1 MIKRFTFVLIFLF
14 SIVVNAQIILTQDT
28 IICGTQNLTLQAF
41 SGGSNGNSLFL
52 TDDTHSPIVNIG
64 FPFTFYGTAYTD
76 LLISTNGYITFDLS
90 NAGLYSPW
98 TNNTP
103 IPNPGQIPENA
114 IMAPWH
120 DIDPSVGG
128 VIYEGVNGVAPNRV
142 YVVTWCSVPMFSCNS
157 MLNTQQIKLYEGSN
171 KIEMFLQDKP
181 LCLTWAGGTAI
192 QGTVDATSTN
202 FDIVTDPTFLLPR
215 NWPLT
220 WTATN
225 EGWEFIPNGP
235 TAYTINSIPFQ
246 PIVAGTI
253 NWFDNNWNQI
263 GTGDS
268 ITVSPTTT
276 TTYYASINRCDSG
289 GTVIDSITITFASN
303 ITSQLTSSDAS
314 CFGNDATLT
323 VSPDL
328 STTSPPW
335 NIQLMDDNGNIILV
349 QNNVWSNHTFTGLYP
364 GTYSVHVVEP
374 ITGCSGLSSLAVK
387 QVHIDLSLNAF
398 SQNISCFEGNDG
410 YISVY
415 ADSGYPPYQ
424 YFIDGV
430 LNMSPPPYDT
440 VFFNNLSAGT
450 YVLSVMDTVNCLIR
464 DTVRITDPNYPL
476 QALAASKTTTCYGQD
491 QGTAVVQGAGGTS
504 PYSYNWYNSGQVS
517 FSFNDSVYG
526 LFAGTYYAEV
536 TDANGCDTFAT
547 INVIQPQT
555 PLTASIQIMDVACK
569 GDSTG
574 YIVST
579 AGGSYAPY
587 SYYWLSGPDTL
598 QSASHPVNITRDSLN
613 NLPTGSYE
621 LHIYDA
627 WGCFESYSNVV
638 SEPTNPLAS
647 TLNKIQDVDCFGD
660 STGSV
665 QLIVNGGIPNYTY
678 LWGNGETTIV
688 ATNLNAGLHTVWITD
703 NWGCVIEDTISIN
716 ENSLIEDSITIIQ
729 NVSCYGGSDGAVVI
743 TSFGGVGSHSY
754 DWSNNHISTSQPDT
768 NSGLLF
774 GSYYVLIE
782 DQLGCRVVD
791 SIFISEP
798 DVLETEASRVAHIT
812 CFGFDNGIATAIA
825 IGGTTPYTF
834 AWDSTN
840 GQSGDTV
847 FYLTPGIHTVFVIDA
862 KGCIASDTVI
872 ITQPNQIIVNI
883 IDSLTIH
890 PYCTGVISA
899 ELTAVASGGTP
910 GYSYLWDDNATI
922 PQTTATATGL
932 AAGIYTITVTDSR
945 GCIATDTT
953 DISTYTNSMDAKID
967 TQLFAGNVNVSCFGA
982 NDGIAI
988 VSAWGAHAPYTYQ
1001 WFGPNNYTATN
1012 DSIDNLFAGA
1022 YSVNIEDTN
1031 GCLINRYINLTE
1043 PDLLQFTSYLSTN
1056 ETCLG
1061 ACNGTITLEILGG
1074 TFPYFGIA
1082 TNTST
1087 ANVIT
1092 SQILSDT
1099 ITFPEICSGIY
1110 TITLID
1116 TNNCQSTLIQGGN
1129 NQQIIGTSIST
1140 YAIIDATTIQD
1151 LICYGVPTG
1160 ELSVQNPMS
1169 APNYTYSWEDLLG
1182 NVVSTDTIADSLSA
1196 QTYVLLAHYS
1206 DSNGTYAGCTTTDT
1220 ITIAQTDEIMI
1231 NATVNDVLC
1240 NGQSSGSIT
1249 TAATGGTPNYIYL
1262 WSPNGQVTSN
1272 INNLISGIYSV
1283 DITDN
1288 NNCYKTDT
1296 FTIDEPTTIVVSIT
1310 QNGNQLVSTVSGGT
1324 PNYSYQWSSGQTNH
1338 NIIANNPGAYTLT
1351 ITDANGCVQSSNTI
1365 VITSVIETELEQF
1378 SLYPNPFKQETLLE
1392 FDALKDVISV
1402 KILDVCGNTLEA
1414 YDLKNTE
1421 QFTIKKGAKA
1431 SGIYFLEVK
1440 VDGETYHKRLVIQ

>member
-98 TNNTP
+98 TNNIP

-157 MLNTQQIKLYEGSN
+157 MINTQQIKLYEGSN

-202 FDIVTDPTFLLPR
+202 FDIVTDPIFLLPR

-263 GTGDS
+263 GIGDS

-289 GTVIDSITITFASN
+289 GTVIDSITITLASN
-303 ITSQLTSSDAS
+303 ITSQLTSNDAS

-323 VSPDL
+323 VAPDL

-364 GTYSVHVVEP
+364 GTYSVHVAEP
-374 ITGCSGLSSLAVK
+374 ITGCSGLSSLVVK

-398 SQNISCFEGNDG
+398 SKNISCFEGNDG
-410 YISVY
+410 YIAVY

-430 LNMSPPPYDT
+430 LNTNPPPYDT
-440 VFFNNLSAGT
+440 AFFNNLSAGT

-464 DTVRITDPNYPL
+464 DTVTITDPNYPL
-476 QALAASKTTTCYGQD
+476 QALAASKTTTCYGKD
-491 QGTAVVQGAGGTS
+491 QGIAVVQGAGGTL

-574 YIVST
+574 YIVAT

-598 QSASHPVNITRDSLN
+598 QAASHSVNITRDSLN

-638 SEPTNPLAS
+638 SESTNPLVS

-665 QLIVNGGIPNYTY
+665 QLIVNGGVPNYTY
-678 LWGNGETTIV
+678 LWDNGETTII

-703 NWGCVIEDTISIN
+703 DWGCLIEDTISIS

-791 SIFISEP
+791 SVFISEP
-798 DVLETEASRVAHIT
+798 NVLETEASLVAHIT

-840 GQSGDTV
+840 GQSGDTA
-847 FYLTPGIHTVFVIDA
+847 FYLTPGIHTVFVMDA
-862 KGCIASDTVI
+862 KGCTASDTVI

-890 PYCTGVISA
+890 PYCTGVTSA
-899 ELTAVASGGTP
+899 ELTAIASGGTP

-945 GCIATDTT
+945 DCVATDTT

-1061 ACNGTITLEILGG
+1061 ACNGTVTLEILGG

-1087 ANVIT
+1087 TNVIT

-1099 ITFPEICSGIY
+1099 ITFPGICSGIY
-1110 TITLID
+1110 TIALTD

-1140 YAIIDATTIQD
+1140 YAIIDPTTIQD

-1160 ELSVQNPMS
+1160 ELSVQNPMP

-1220 ITIAQTDEIMI
+1220 ITITQTDEIMI
-1231 NATVNDVLC
+1231 NATVNDALC

-1262 WSPNGQVTSN
+1262 WYPNGQVTSN
-1272 INNLISGIYSV
+1272 INNLISGTYSV

-1296 FTIDEPTTIVVSIT
+1296 FTIGEPTTIVVSIT

-1365 VITSVIETELEQF
+1365 VITSIIETEVEQF
-1378 SLYPNPFKQETLLE
+1378 YLYPNPFKQETLLE
-1392 FDALKDVISV
+1392 FGALKDVVSV

-1421 QFTIKKGAKA
+1421 QFTIKRGTKA

>member
-98 TNNTP
+98 TNNIP

-157 MLNTQQIKLYEGSN
+157 MINTQQIKLYEGSN

-202 FDIVTDPTFLLPR
+202 FDIVTDPIFLLPR

-263 GTGDS
+263 GIGDS

-289 GTVIDSITITFASN
+289 GTVIDSITITLASN
-303 ITSQLTSSDAS
+303 ITSQLTSNDAS

-323 VSPDL
+323 VAPDL

-364 GTYSVHVVEP
+364 GTYSVHVAEP
-374 ITGCSGLSSLAVK
+374 ITGCSGLSSLVVK

-398 SQNISCFEGNDG
+398 SKNISCFEGNDG
-410 YISVY
+410 YIAVY

-430 LNMSPPPYDT
+430 LNTNPPPYDT
-440 VFFNNLSAGT
+440 AFFNNLSAGT

-464 DTVRITDPNYPL
+464 DTVTITDPNYPL
-476 QALAASKTTTCYGQD
+476 QALAASKTTTCYGKD
-491 QGTAVVQGAGGTS
+491 QGIAVVQGAGGTL

-574 YIVST
+574 YIVAT

-598 QSASHPVNITRDSLN
+598 QAASHPVNITRDSLK

-621 LHIYDA
+621 LHIYDV

-638 SEPTNPLAS
+638 SESTNPLVS

-665 QLIVNGGIPNYTY
+665 QLIVNGGVPNYTY
-678 LWGNGETTIV
+678 LWDNGETTII

-703 NWGCVIEDTISIN
+703 DWGCLIEDTISIS

-791 SIFISEP
+791 SVFISEP
-798 DVLETEASRVAHIT
+798 NVLETEASLVAHIT

-840 GQSGDTV
+840 GQSGDTA
-847 FYLTPGIHTVFVIDA
+847 FYLTPGIHTVFVMDA
-862 KGCIASDTVI
+862 KGCTASDTVI

-890 PYCTGVISA
+890 PYCTGVTSA
-899 ELTAVASGGTP
+899 ELTAIASGGTP

-945 GCIATDTT
+945 DCVATDTT

-1061 ACNGTITLEILGG
+1061 ACNGTVTLEILGG

-1087 ANVIT
+1087 TNVIT

-1099 ITFPEICSGIY
+1099 ITFPGICSGIY
-1110 TITLID
+1110 TIALTD

-1140 YAIIDATTIQD
+1140 YAIIDPTTIQN

-1160 ELSVQNPMS
+1160 ELSVQNPMP
-1169 APNYTYSWEDLLG
+1169 APNYTYSWEDFLG

-1220 ITIAQTDEIMI
+1220 ITITQTDEIMI
-1231 NATVNDVLC
+1231 NATINDALC

-1249 TAATGGTPNYIYL
+1249 TAATGGTPNYIYF
-1262 WSPNGQVTSN
+1262 WHPNGQATPN
-1272 INNLISGIYSV
+1272 INNLISGTYSV

-1296 FTIDEPTTIVVSIT
+1296 FTIGEPTAIVVSIT
-1310 QNGNQLVSTVSGGT
+1310 QNSNQLVSTVSGGT

-1365 VITSVIETELEQF
+1365 MITSIIEIEIEQF

-1392 FDALKDVISV
+1392 FGALKDVVSV

-1421 QFTIKKGAKA
+1421 QFTIKRGAKA

-1440 VDGETYHKRLVIQ
+1440 VDGETFHKRLVIQ

>member
-98 TNNTP
+98 TNNIP

-157 MLNTQQIKLYEGSN
+157 MINTQQIKLYEGSN

-202 FDIVTDPTFLLPR
+202 FDIVTDPIFLLPR

-263 GTGDS
+263 GIGDS

-289 GTVIDSITITFASN
+289 GTVIDSITITLASN
-303 ITSQLTSSDAS
+303 ITSQLTSNDAS

-323 VSPDL
+323 VAPDL

-364 GTYSVHVVEP
+364 GTYSVHVAEP
-374 ITGCSGLSSLAVK
+374 ITGCSGLSSLVVK

-398 SQNISCFEGNDG
+398 SKNISCFEGNDG
-410 YISVY
+410 YIAVY

-430 LNMSPPPYDT
+430 LNTNPPPYDT
-440 VFFNNLSAGT
+440 AFFNNLSAGT

-464 DTVRITDPNYPL
+464 DTVTITDPNYPL
-476 QALAASKTTTCYGQD
+476 QALAASKTTTCYGKD
-491 QGTAVVQGAGGTS
+491 QGIAVVQGAGGTL

-574 YIVST
+574 YIVAT

-598 QSASHPVNITRDSLN
+598 QAASHPVNITRDSLK

-621 LHIYDA
+621 LHIYDV

-638 SEPTNPLAS
+638 SESTNPLVS

-665 QLIVNGGIPNYTY
+665 QLIVNGGVPNYTY
-678 LWGNGETTIV
+678 LWDNGETTII

-703 NWGCVIEDTISIN
+703 DWGCLIEDTISIS

-791 SIFISEP
+791 SVFISEP
-798 DVLETEASRVAHIT
+798 NVLETEASLVAHIT

-840 GQSGDTV
+840 GQSGDTA
-847 FYLTPGIHTVFVIDA
+847 FYLTPGIHTVFVMDA
-862 KGCIASDTVI
+862 KGCTASDTVI

-890 PYCTGVISA
+890 PYCTGVTSA
-899 ELTAVASGGTP
+899 ELTAIASGGTP

-945 GCIATDTT
+945 DCVATDTT

-1061 ACNGTITLEILGG
+1061 ACNGTVTLEILGG

-1087 ANVIT
+1087 TNVIT

-1099 ITFPEICSGIY
+1099 ITFPGICSGIY
-1110 TITLID
+1110 TIALTD

-1140 YAIIDATTIQD
+1140 YAIIDPTTIQN

-1160 ELSVQNPMS
+1160 ELSVQNPMP
-1169 APNYTYSWEDLLG
+1169 APNYTYSWEDFLG

-1220 ITIAQTDEIMI
+1220 ITITQTDEIMI
-1231 NATVNDVLC
+1231 NATINDALC

-1249 TAATGGTPNYIYL
+1249 TAATGGTPNYIYF
-1262 WSPNGQVTSN
+1262 WHPNGQATPN
-1272 INNLISGIYSV
+1272 INNLISGTYSV

-1296 FTIDEPTTIVVSIT
+1296 FTIGEPTAIVVSIT
-1310 QNGNQLVSTVSGGT
+1310 QNSNQLVSTVSGGT

-1365 VITSVIETELEQF
+1365 VITSIIETEVEQF

-1392 FDALKDVISV
+1392 FGALKDVVSV

-1421 QFTIKKGAKA
+1421 QFTIKRGAKA

-1440 VDGETYHKRLVIQ
+1440 VDGETFHKRLVIQ